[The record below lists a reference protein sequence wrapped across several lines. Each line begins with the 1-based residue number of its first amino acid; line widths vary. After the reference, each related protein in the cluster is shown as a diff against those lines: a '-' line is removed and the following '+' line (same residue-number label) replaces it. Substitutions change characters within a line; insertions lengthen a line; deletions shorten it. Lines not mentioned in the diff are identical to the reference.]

1 MMELS
6 TVYKSG
12 YVVIIL
18 SIISTMLVWISI
30 WKIMRLNGLC
40 SG

>member
-1 MMELS
+1 MELS

-30 WKIMRLNGLC
+30 
-40 SG
+40 